1 MLMAICHSAEEG
13 WTKVEDLESLSDLRE
28 QSGNVLWAEAD
39 VADLTKQDIETI
51 ASEFGLH
58 ELAVEDA
65 VHARQRPKI
74 ETYEGHRFVVFHQLD
89 EVEGQLEA
97 AQIACFVGERFVVT
111 IHSAADRTIDAA
123 KRRWAAASAG
133 TEHPSSLLHTLFDV
147 VVDDYQSI
155 ADDVEQT
162 IEDLEEIALETPSA
176 ELQLQLYRV
185 KQKVSRMRRYVLPL
199 ARVLEWTS
207 DSSRSASVIEEHIP
221 LFRDVHDHLLRI
233 ADQVRNIDDLS
244 QAVIDL
250 TNSEQANLLN
260 QVTKRLTGYAAIFAV
275 LTLIAGVYGMN
286 FELVPA
292 DETLFGFWFSIG
304 LMVATGAGLYVYFKK
319 RGWL

>member
-1 MLMAICHSAEEG
+1 MLMAICHSAEAG
-13 WTKVEDLESLSDLRE
+13 WTRVEDLESLSDLRE

-39 VADLTKQDIETI
+39 VANLTKEDVETI

-97 AQIACFVGERFVVT
+97 AQIACFIGERFVVT
-111 IHSAADRTIDAA
+111 IHSAANRTIEAA
-123 KRRWAAASAG
+123 KKRWAAASAEA
-133 TEHPSSLLHTLFDV
+133 EHPSSLLHTLFDV

-155 ADDVEQT
+155 ADDLEQS

-176 ELQLQLYRV
+176 ELQRQLYRV

-199 ARVLEWTS
+199 GRVLEWTS
-207 DSSRSASVIEEHIP
+207 DSSRSASVVEEHIP

-292 DETLFGFWFSIG
+292 DQTLFGFWFSIA
-304 LMVATGAGLYVYFKK
+304 LMIATGAGLYAYFKK